1 MNPVLFQVWGPLSIH
16 AYGVCIALG
25 AVIAIF
31 LLTRDQKLSKIVTQD
46 QLMATLQLI
55 IVSGYVGGRLGFL
68 ISESEPLQN
77 YIMLF
82 KFWEPGL
89 SILGGIIG
97 AVIALS
103 SYLSWHKIPALPFL
117 DRIALYVPLVQSFGR
132 VGCFFAGCCFGVA
145 TSAWWA
151 VVYTDPQHM
160 APLHVLIHPS
170 QLYSA
175 AILFLIFLLQYFY
188 LQKIS
193 KPAGI
198 MLCSYLILVGLER
211 FLIDF
216 VRWDRLFFDN
226 QYFSCFS
233 IHQWIAVVMMMSA
246 IFGLMYIYKQK
257 HKGLL

>member
-1 MNPVLFQVWGPLSIH
+1 MNPVLFQMWGPLAIH
-16 AYGVCIALG
+16 AYGVCIAVG
-25 AVIAIF
+25 ALIGIF

-46 QLMATLQLI
+46 QLMTTLQLI

-68 ISESEPLQN
+68 ISEFEPLQN

-97 AVIALS
+97 AFVALS
-103 SYLSWHKIPALPFL
+103 GYLFWHKIPVLPFL
-117 DRIALYVPLVQSFGR
+117 DRITLYTPLVQSFGR
-132 VGCFFAGCCFGVA
+132 VGCFFAGCCFGVV
-145 TSAWWA
+145 TSGWWG
-151 VVYTDPQHM
+151 VMYTHAEHM
-160 APLHVLIHPS
+160 APLNVLLHPS

-175 AILFLIFLLQYFY
+175 AILFVIFLLQYFY
-188 LQKIS
+188 LQKIC
-193 KPAGI
+193 KTAGVL
-198 MLCSYLILVGLER
+198 LCSYLILVSFER

-216 VRWDRLFFDN
+216 VRWDRLFFDY

-246 IFGLMYIYKQK
+246 IFGLIVLKKQNNT
-257 HKGLL
+257 L